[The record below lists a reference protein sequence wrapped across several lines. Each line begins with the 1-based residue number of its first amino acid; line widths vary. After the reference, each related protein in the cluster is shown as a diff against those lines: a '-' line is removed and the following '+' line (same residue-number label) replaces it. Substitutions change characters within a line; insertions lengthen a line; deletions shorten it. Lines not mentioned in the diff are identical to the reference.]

1 MPIISGMARRISK
14 QQATHSALAN
24 TDAPQTAVTSTS
36 VRWSVRVRILISAAI
51 VYHLAAVFIG
61 AWIGSP
67 PTSPFAD
74 QVARPFRAYINLAD
88 LNHGY
93 RFFAPNPGP
102 SHLFRYQLTFD
113 DGSTQDGFF
122 PNRAE
127 HWPRLLYHRYFMLSE
142 NLNVVWP
149 GRDPSVD
156 GLTPTDDAQRPFQA
170 LAKSY
175 AAQLL
180 RSSAAQ
186 RIDWQLVRHY
196 QPPPA
201 DVLSGRSLTDKY
213 NYEPLERGTLTRE
226 EIE

>member
-1 MPIISGMARRISK
+1 MP
-14 QQATHSALAN
+14 QALVNERVESPMGRL
-24 TDAPQTAVTSTS
+24 S
-36 VRWSVRVRILISAAI
+36 VRLRLFASVAI
-51 VYHLAAVFIG
+51 AYHLAAVFIG

-74 QVARPFRAYINLAD
+74 QVARPFRAYIAAAD

-113 DGSTQDGFF
+113 DGSTRDGYF
-122 PNRAE
+122 PSRAE

-142 NLNVVWP
+142 NLNVLRP
-149 GRDPSVD
+149 GAP
-156 GLTPTDDAQRPFQA
+156 TPDAQAAIDEASFRPFQA
-170 LAKSY
+170 IARSY

-180 RSSAAQ
+180 RTSNAA

-196 QPPPA
+196 QPSPA
-201 DVLSGRSLTDKY
+201 DVLTGRPLTDDDFY
-213 NYEPLERGTLTRE
+213 DSLERGTLSRE
-226 EIE
+226 ELP

>member
-1 MPIISGMARRISK
+1 MARRSSK
-14 QQATHSALAN
+14 QKPLTPAIAVSDVPHP
-24 TDAPQTAVTSTS
+24 TDALGWST
-36 VRWSVRVRILISAAI
+36 RLRVIVSAAI
-51 VYHLAAVFIG
+51 AYHLAAVFIG

-74 QVARPFRAYINLAD
+74 HAARPFRAYIMLAD

-113 DGSTQDGFF
+113 DGSTQDGYF

-142 NLNVVWP
+142 NLNVVRP
-149 GRDPSVD
+149 GRDPSAGGIMPPD
-156 GLTPTDDAQRPFQA
+156 ESQRPFQA

-180 RSSAAQ
+180 RSSGAQ
-186 RIDWQLVRHY
+186 SIDWQLVRHY
-196 QPPPA
+196 QPPPS
-201 DVLSGRSLTDKY
+201 DVLSGRSLTDED
-213 NYEPLERGTLTRE
+213 NYEPLDRGSLTRE